1 MRFNIVHNYIFIIID
16 DINNYI
22 HKRVNSPESPPMPRV
37 SICGST
43 SLCNKRTS
51 TLQTCVEQDETVGII
66 IVSSYIR
73 AVKVALKCL
82 YYNPIL
88 FLFGSSIRYAGR
100 IIRKLMICICHVVY
114 SYIEFD
120 SLVKKCYSLKKRI
133 IFKLPPEDAI
143 YIRYYWRIACQM
155 LICMLN

>member
-22 HKRVNSPESPPMPRV
+22 HKRVNPPESPPMPRV

-51 TLQTCVEQDETVGII
+51 TLQTCVEQDETVSMTIALC
-66 IVSSYIR
+66 VRSCRESR
-73 AVKVALKCL
+73 VKVPPLQAL
-82 YYNPIL
+82 
-88 FLFGSSIRYAGR
+88 FHFGSLVQYAGR
-100 IIRKLMICICHVVY
+100 SIRKLMICICHVVY

-120 SLVKKCYSLKKRI
+120 NSVKRCCSLRTRI
-133 IFKLPPEDAI
+133 IYFQFTIEKCNT
-143 YIRYYWRIACQM
+143 Y
-155 LICMLN
+155 